1 MKIDNQVQVGHNV
14 RIGEHTAIAGCVGI
28 AGSAV
33 IGAHCMIGGGAGISG
48 HLTIADHVVIS
59 GATSITRSIHKPGFY
74 SGVFP
79 FDDNAAWEKNAAT
92 LRHLH
97 ALRDRVRA
105 LEKKST

>member
-1 MKIDNQVQVGHNV
+1 
-14 RIGEHTAIAGCVGI
+14 
-28 AGSAV
+28 
-33 IGAHCMIGGGAGISG
+33 MIGGGAGIAG
-48 HLTIADHVVIS
+48 HLEIADHVVVS
-59 GATSITRSIHKPGFY
+59 GATQITRSIREPGFY